1 MAMAMA
7 GRKHTTKETT
17 GTTPSFY
24 DIGKAVFGR
33 AGVQTPRP
41 VFLYL
46 FGCGVRRRYG
56 RTAL

>member
-1 MAMAMA
+1 MVMTMA

-17 GTTPSFY
+17 GTTPPFY
-24 DIGKAVFGR
+24 DIGKAVLSR
-33 AGVQTPRP
+33 AGGHPPRP
-41 VFLYL
+41 AFLYL